1 MAGGISL
8 SWVWATGL
16 IAFAFGLA
24 VGVSV
29 AYLAFGSKR
38 QTRELHEQIDTLQQ
52 ELDNYR
58 SQVGSHFQR
67 TSELVQ
73 KMTQSYRE
81 VYAHLATGSQALCR
95 NPVDTPRL
103 DLPETP
109 SLEARPAD
117 QPIESTAG
125 EEFSDAEVDR
135 NASAD
140 DEDYV
145 GDAPHVPALETEED
159 DVQSTPRR
167 R

>member
-1 MAGGISL
+1 MAGGISV

-24 VGVSV
+24 VGVGV
-29 AYLAFGSKR
+29 AYVAFGSKR
-38 QTRELHEQIDTLQQ
+38 QTRELREQIDTLQQ

-81 VYAHLATGSQALCR
+81 VYEHLATGSQALCR

-109 SLEARPAD
+109 ALNARPAD

-135 NASAD
+135 NASST

-145 GDAPHVPALETEED
+145 GDAPHVPGLETERD
-159 DVQSTPRR
+159 DAQATPRTR
-167 R
+167 